1 MASLA
6 RLLLIRRVVR
16 HEALFDNTRTVNKS
30 LPLDITEG
38 LNVTFLPP

>member
-1 MASLA
+1 MEKRHTSRKCKI
-6 RLLLIRRVVR
+6 RLGKFKLNYFF
-16 HEALFDNTRTVNKS
+16 ESNKS